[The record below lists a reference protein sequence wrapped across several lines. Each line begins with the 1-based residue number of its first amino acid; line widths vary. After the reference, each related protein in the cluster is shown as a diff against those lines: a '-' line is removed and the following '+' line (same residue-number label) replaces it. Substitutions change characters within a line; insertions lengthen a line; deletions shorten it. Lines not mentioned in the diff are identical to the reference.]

1 MIGKCKKIL
10 KDKIPNKLG
19 AEAKLALVT
28 ILVALVTVTI
38 LSIRKDVTINVDGE
52 EQTFVTYKNTV
63 DDILKESGII
73 VNEKDKVEPALNK
86 KAKDNSTIKIKRA
99 VEVELVLKDKSLK
112 IMTAEDTLKDMM
124 DAEEEF
130 LNGEGIEFKEG
141 VDEISPALDTIISDS
156 IKVTIVKVET
166 LNEVASEE
174 IKFDTITEQDSSLDY
189 GIEEIRQAGVLGEK
203 EVTYKIVKKDGK
215 EISRDIISSKV
226 IKEPVN
232 EIIAEGT
239 ARSVATRSGLQ
250 RYNDVIYCEAT
261 AYCTG
266 TVTATGMAPVYNPD
280 GLSTIAVDPRV
291 IPLGSLVYVDGYGQA
306 IAADTGGAIKGNIID
321 VYLNS
326 YDAAI
331 SWGRKYDVPVYI
343 LAYPGEW

>member
-1 MIGKCKKIL
+1 MI
-10 KDKIPNKLG
+10 
-19 AEAKLALVT
+19 
-28 ILVALVTVTI
+28 
-38 LSIRKDVTINVDGE
+38 R
-52 EQTFVTYKNTV
+52 
-63 DDILKESGII
+63 
-73 VNEKDKVEPALNK
+73 
-86 KAKDNSTIKIKRA
+86 
-99 VEVELVLKDKSLK
+99 
-112 IMTAEDTLKDMM
+112 
-124 DAEEEF
+124 
-130 LNGEGIEFKEG
+130 
-141 VDEISPALDTIISDS
+141 DS

-174 IKFDTITEQDSSLDY
+174 IKFDTITEQDSNLDY
-189 GIEEIRQAGVLGEK
+189 GIEEIRQAGALGEK
-203 EVTYKIVKKDGK
+203 EVTYKVVKKDGK

-232 EIIAEGT
+232 EIVAEGT

-250 RYNDVIYCEAT
+250 RYKDIIYCEAT

-266 TVTATGMAPVYNPD
+266 TVTATGMAPVYNPN

-291 IPLGSLVYVDGYGQA
+291 IPLGSLVYVEGYGEA

-326 YDAAI
+326 YDAAL